1 MLLMARRRLRQRG
14 QALILVLVFVAAFL
28 LLTWA
33 ALTLASGAFLSLSSV
48 QADTRSTY
56 ALDAGVAYG
65 LEYLDLRK
73 GNGCNRPNPG
83 PFTLTYPNG
92 TSITVT
98 AVVTKT
104 KSCAGNSGLWDI
116 SVTATGTSRS
126 LLAEVSQASGAW
138 SIAWEQFQ

>member
-1 MLLMARRRLRQRG
+1 MLLTARRGRQRG
-14 QALILVLVFVAAFL
+14 QSLLLVLVFVAAFL

-33 ALTLASGAFLSLSSV
+33 ALSLASGAFLSLSSV

-56 ALDAGVAYG
+56 ALDAGVAYAI
-65 LEYLDLRK
+65 EYLDLRK

-83 PFTLTYPNG
+83 SFNLTYPNG

-98 AVVTKT
+98 PVVTKT
-104 KSCAGNSGLWDI
+104 KSCAGISGLWDI
-116 SVTATGTSRS
+116 AVTTSSTNRT

-138 SIAWEQFQ
+138 SIVWEQFQ